1 MSYKINSQIS
11 DIASTNKAPKKGG
24 AIQAPSSYI
33 SGQRRNSLPRHAP
46 SPPSSGG
53 LYRTPPRQL
62 SSHSTALILSPRP
75 KYNSTPEKTPIPT
88 PSSVSPPRQQ
98 ISSPLSNYKPIAA
111 SLPPVKP
118 IAPSIPAP
126 SQPNSVP
133 SLYLLDAPTENF
145 LDDLDSRS
153 LLGINGVL
161 HEESPTPKEA
171 FVQIRDLLNTYQ
183 TLTLANLLPFQLELQ
198 TLLVFLQH
206 SLSLKQHHLAVLLHY
221 IYNAIQ
227 RYLPSHARLRL
238 QKPPTLRIT
247 SILSA
252 YADSIDPENQIRLER
267 LSHFKPLSPS
277 TAISITAFVNLA
289 HQSLYSFT
297 PPTLSQ
303 LNSFFRIAYRSQST
317 NLHLT
322 LATKDLQTLITD
334 TTTPREFL
342 DILTNITQSSYLQA
356 EPITQNTQRPGQLYT
371 LEETSIALDNPDATI
386 LRERTLRSFFNIVTR
401 AAIRKHNTEKSQ
413 AHKAITFEL
422 TTFINM
428 IHLLDPTID
437 IIPIIKDLLEK
448 RKENPEI
455 IRYIRIPQ
463 WHSATTNSSFSRHR
477 PRNPTDFG
485 QTQEYDVI
493 SAPSEDI
500 GYVPAHREPGAPGYY
515 NRNNSIRPQQ
525 RSQNRR
531 LSTSSSSQSRSSQ
544 SSFQQPSNPPESSY
558 NLRPGQSAHSYNTR
572 SLPKYM
578 LQEIEEEEDTA
589 SDYPDD
595 EYDPLSMFLFLQ
607 QLHLLPI
614 PQLRTTYTI
623 LIHPRP
629 HILFLQLSPTTLFQ
643 L

>member
-303 LNSFFRIAYRSQST
+303 L
-317 NLHLT
+317 
-322 LATKDLQTLITD
+322 
-334 TTTPREFL
+334 
-342 DILTNITQSSYLQA
+342 
-356 EPITQNTQRPGQLYT
+356 
-371 LEETSIALDNPDATI
+371 
-386 LRERTLRSFFNIVTR
+386 
-401 AAIRKHNTEKSQ
+401 
-413 AHKAITFEL
+413 
-422 TTFINM
+422 
-428 IHLLDPTID
+428 
-437 IIPIIKDLLEK
+437 
-448 RKENPEI
+448 